1 MNVAEEKKKLLP
13 VSLKTFI
20 VFVSIAK
27 FVNSE
32 STLTLYQVEQN
43 FVMWDYFLRYI
54 SFWTA
59 KPLKLSASVKLIKTH
74 SVMG

>member
-1 MNVAEEKKKLLP
+1 MNVAEGKKKLLP

-27 FVNSE
+27 VVNSE

-43 FVMWDYFLRYI
+43 FVM
-54 SFWTA
+54 
-59 KPLKLSASVKLIKTH
+59 
-74 SVMG
+74 

>member
-1 MNVAEEKKKLLP
+1 MNVAEEKKKFLP

-27 FVNSE
+27 VVNSE

-43 FVMWDYFLRYI
+43 FVM
-54 SFWTA
+54 
-59 KPLKLSASVKLIKTH
+59 
-74 SVMG
+74 